1 MDASGCRLKL
11 RRVGRRRPVAHPPT
25 TPALSFC
32 AISPDVVSRA
42 GRAPPILLWASAP
55 MMSAMT
61 ALTPEITQQRGE
73 NSLLLVVEARIQRRC
88 RLGDELYFRRAF
100 RQAVRNAVQPIDQRR
115 LLVVVLMGAHLAKAI
130 GAILRD
136 DAQRRFESRPVL
148 LLIGREFQGRLEA
161 DEAGVEQGGPFGHRW
176 AIAVRRRI
184 VILAERGRGE
194 RRTGE
199 QGDGGGGEDDF
210 FHERPLSKE
219 VG

>member
-100 RQAVRNAVQPIDQRR
+100 RQAVRNPVQPIDQRR

-136 DAQRRFESRPVL
+136 DAHRRFESRPVL

-161 DEAGVEQGGPFGHRW
+161 DETGVEQRGPLLHPR
-176 AIAVRRRI
+176 AIAVGGR
-184 VILAERGRGE
+184 VAGLAECDRDERQASEQHASCAGE
-194 RRTGE
+194 YY
-199 QGDGGGGEDDF
+199 F
-210 FHERPLSKE
+210 F
-219 VG
+219 